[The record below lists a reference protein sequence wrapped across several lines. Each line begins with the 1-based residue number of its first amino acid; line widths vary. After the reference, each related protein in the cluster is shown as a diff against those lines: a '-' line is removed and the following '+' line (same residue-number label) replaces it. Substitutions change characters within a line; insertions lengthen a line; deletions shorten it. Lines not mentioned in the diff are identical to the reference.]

1 MSYLMSPIHR
11 ILPHYE
17 YKKIEENDKVT
28 TPWFIIGTKMSLQVV
43 LGYSYLWVMRMF
55 QVNNIVSATLVYPIV
70 LINYAG
76 TEVSIALFRDANCIE
91 RMRAL
96 FRDTSSNTDSD
107 YGIPDPDTKAHPIHI
122 KFMLMMLSAQI
133 LLLSL
138 VVWDDLFIEL

>member
-28 TPWFIIGTKMSLQVV
+28 TPWFIIGTKMILQVV

-76 TEVSIALFRDANCIE
+76 TEVSIALFRDANS
-91 RMRAL
+91 
-96 FRDTSSNTDSD
+96 DTDSD
-107 YGIPDPDTKAHPIHI
+107 DANPDPDADAHPIHI

-138 VVWDDLFIEL
+138 VVWDDLYVIKPVPYPALKP